1 MAAYFSLFFSIVTLI
16 FFIVILIRFKKLFST
31 EKLMD
36 KTQRYIEKMVS
47 DMNNQAMRD
56 IDLIRNNS
64 QELKKLILQTENT
77 IKNYNEATDR
87 LRNMILQVD
96 NLKFEATDKNFYNS
110 FSNQNLDFLENN
122 KKVHY
127 QENKNVAPLK
137 TVSQRNKENLA
148 KRYGVNNSKINPDA
162 AYEIVK
168 SEYEQQ
174 SLFDDIDRVTL
185 TQDGAAYKEVPLIH
199 TKNLDEKPASNNY
212 VNIESKTLTLADK
225 VGELF
230 AQSYPVEQIAK
241 LLNCSVTEVQT
252 IIDLGI

>member
-1 MAAYFSLFFSIVTLI
+1 MVAYFALFFSIVSLI

-31 EKLMD
+31 EKLVD

-56 IDLIRNNS
+56 IDLVRNNS
-64 QELKKLILQTENT
+64 QELKNLILQTENT

-87 LRNMILQVD
+87 LRNMISQVD
-96 NLKFEATDKNFYNS
+96 NLKIESADKSFYNS
-110 FSNQNLDFLENN
+110 FSNPNLDFLENN
-122 KKVHY
+122 KVHY

-162 AYEIVK
+162 TYEVVK
-168 SEYEQQ
+168 SDYEQK

-199 TKNLDEKPASNNY
+199 TKNLDEKPTSNNY
-212 VNIESKTLTLADK
+212 INIESKSRTLADK

>member
-1 MAAYFSLFFSIVTLI
+1 MVAYFALFFSIVSLI

-31 EKLMD
+31 EKLVD

-56 IDLIRNNS
+56 IDLVRNNS
-64 QELKKLILQTENT
+64 QELKNLILQTENT

-87 LRNMILQVD
+87 LRNMISQVD
-96 NLKFEATDKNFYNS
+96 NLKIESADKFFYNS
-110 FSNQNLDFLENN
+110 FTNPNLDFLENN
-122 KKVHY
+122 KVHY

-148 KRYGVNNSKINPDA
+148 KRYGVNNSKINPEA
-162 AYEIVK
+162 TYEVVK
-168 SEYEQQ
+168 SEYEQK

-199 TKNLDEKPASNNY
+199 TKNLDEKTTSNNY
-212 VNIESKTLTLADK
+212 INIESKSRTLADK